1 MSKKMTQLSEDC
13 FAHGGALMRLDE
25 ALSLVAER
33 VQPIP
38 GIESIPLTM
47 AYGRILACD
56 LISSNDVPPH
66 ANSAV
71 DGYAVYYDDLL
82 SGRETVLTLVGR
94 IAAGR
99 PFARRVRRG
108 KVLRV
113 FTGAIM
119 PVGESDDGPDTV
131 FMQEDCEVNGT
142 RVTFPSGIERG
153 ANCRLQGEDVAVGKK
168 LFATGRRLRAA
179 DLGLAAA
186 IGREV
191 LAVRTRLRVALFS
204 TGDEVQEPGTD
215 LEPGQ
220 IYDSNRVALGALL
233 TSLGC
238 AVSDFGILADD
249 LQKTADAI
257 AEAAKNHDLIIS
269 SGGVSVGEEDHVR
282 AVLESQGNVDIWR
295 LAIKPGRPLILGTV
309 RTAACPVPYLGLPGN
324 PAAVI
329 VTFLK
334 FARPLILRLA
344 GASEQSPRV
353 YPVRAGFSH
362 KKKKERR
369 EYIRCVL
376 TVGADGSFTASK
388 AGRQGAGILS
398 VVSAADGL
406 VELPEEMEY
415 VRCGSMVD
423 FLPFSEVE

>member
-47 AYGRILACD
+47 AHGRILACD
-56 LISSNDVPPH
+56 LIASNDVPPH

-82 SGRETVLTLVGR
+82 PGRETVLTLVGR

-99 PFARRVRRG
+99 PFARRIRRG
-108 KVLRV
+108 EVLRV

-153 ANCRLQGEDVAVGKK
+153 ANHRLQGEDVAVGKK
-168 LFATGRRLRAA
+168 LFSTGRRLRAV

-186 IGREV
+186 IGHEV
-191 LAVRTRLRVALFS
+191 LTVRARLRVALFS

-249 LQKTADAI
+249 PQKTADAI
-257 AEAAKNHDLIIS
+257 AEAARDHDLIIS

-295 LAIKPGRPLILGTV
+295 LAIKPGRPLLLGTV
-309 RTAACPVPYLGLPGN
+309 RTAVCPVPYLGLPGN
-324 PAAVI
+324 PAAVM

-344 GASEQSPRV
+344 GANEQSPRV

-376 TVGADGSFTASK
+376 TAGSGGSFTASK

-415 VRCGSMVD
+415 VRRGSMVD